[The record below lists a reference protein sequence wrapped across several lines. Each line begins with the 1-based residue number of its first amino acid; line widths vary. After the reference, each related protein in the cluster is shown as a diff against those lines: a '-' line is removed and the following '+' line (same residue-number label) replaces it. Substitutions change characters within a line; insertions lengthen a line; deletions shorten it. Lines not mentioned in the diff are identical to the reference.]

1 MMPEVLLAA
10 LLSPAI
16 LFFLFGIITALVK
29 ADVAIPPALS
39 TALMIFLLMSIGLRG
54 GMKAVEAVVATPE
67 LIGVVLAVALLAILT
82 GSFVA
87 LASSVILKKFVNL
100 KTADAWATG
109 GHYGAV
115 SAVTLTVAV
124 GLAAAEQQA
133 APTELI
139 FVGWMPAMYPF
150 MDSPA
155 LIAAIVVGRMAL
167 AREGIGVSEGVRV
180 GLKDLLRKGIFGM
193 AAWLL
198 LGSLAIGALSQMFS
212 PYEMGRAM
220 DFFYYMFRGI
230 LVIFL
235 LDMGMAAGRGLGE
248 LRALGRNVFKAIPFA
263 LVMPHLWG
271 VLGILG
277 VYVVHLAMPGLVG
290 WGDALVFASM
300 AGGCSYISAP
310 AAMRASIPEANP
322 AVYVGFSVGLT
333 FPFNI
338 IINVPLWMI
347 YSRLLWGA

>member
-1 MMPEVLLAA
+1 V
-10 LLSPAI
+10 
-16 LFFLFGIITALVK
+16 T
-29 ADVAIPPALS
+29 IPPALT
-39 TALMIFLLMSIGLRG
+39 TAMMIFLLMSIGLRG
-54 GMKAVEAVVATPE
+54 GMKAVEAVVAAPD
-67 LIGVVLAVALLAILT
+67 LVGVVLSVALLAIVT

-87 LASSVILKKFVNL
+87 VVSSIILKKFVNL

-124 GLAAAEQQA
+124 GLAAAEQEA

-139 FVGWMPAMYPF
+139 FLGWMPAMYPF

-155 LIAAIVVGRMAL
+155 LITAIVLGRIAL
-167 AREGIGVSEGVRV
+167 AREGIGVGESVRI
-180 GLKDLLRKGIFGM
+180 GLRDLLHRGIFGM
-193 AAWLL
+193 AAWFL
-198 LGSLAIGALSQMFS
+198 LGSLAIGALAQMFS

-220 DFFYYMFRGI
+220 DFFYYMFRGV
-230 LVIFL
+230 LTIFL

-248 LRALGRNVFKAIPFA
+248 LKALGRNVLRAIPFA
-263 LVMPHLWG
+263 LIMPHLWG
-271 VLGILG
+271 VVGILG
-277 VYVVHLAMPGLVG
+277 VYAVHLAMPGLVG

-338 IINVPLWMI
+338 MINIPMWTI